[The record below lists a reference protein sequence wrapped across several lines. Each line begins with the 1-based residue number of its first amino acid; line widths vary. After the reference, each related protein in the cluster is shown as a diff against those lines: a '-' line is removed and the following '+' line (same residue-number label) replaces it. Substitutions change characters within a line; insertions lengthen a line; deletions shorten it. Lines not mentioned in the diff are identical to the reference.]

1 MDFACFEDKKMLQ
14 TGKIIFNYLQPY
26 ETWKE
31 FVADVKKLKSRFLMF
46 LKIMLC
52 VFVYYFLFLNSF
64 VCFLNNVS
72 NLTNIRV
79 PHVGGGW
86 GMESKDPHC

>member
-46 LKIMLC
+46 LKLC
-52 VFVYYFLFLNSF
+52 YAFLCITF
-64 VCFLNNVS
+64 CF
-72 NLTNIRV
+72 
-79 PHVGGGW
+79 
-86 GMESKDPHC
+86 

>member
-1 MDFACFEDKKMLQ
+1 MLQ
-14 TGKIIFNYLQPY
+14 TGKIIFNYLQ
-26 ETWKE
+26 
-31 FVADVKKLKSRFLMF
+31 KLKSRFLMF
-46 LKIMLC
+46 LKICYAFLC
-52 VFVYYFLFLNSF
+52 ISFCFLNSF

-86 GMESKDPHC
+86 GMESKDPHG